1 MKSSFRKT
9 NRAIPVV
16 LGSLAMMTLVPTAM
30 ATPYASGIQ
39 LNGASSSFV
48 LNEDADSVD
57 IVFDGGATTVNMG
70 ALSAGTHTFDET
82 LGTTW
87 EIVATKSAPAGWTQI
102 SDDSLTQSKY
112 YSPRGVTV
120 DTNPLRSTFGQIIV
134 AEALGGSPS
143 AGGRTTT
150 DGLYIMSADQ
160 GDSTGQGDAG
170 YAGTID
176 WTTGGSSSPFK
187 VSMNKDDPTGQDST
201 IYISDWSD
209 GHSGIWTADAL
220 NPSAA
225 FNELLD
231 NTGRDGSGIVLAG
244 GGVGPAELH
253 GSVPVSPWVE
263 GTGAN
268 RTMYTVD
275 EDVRLGNILQYD
287 IGLTTTGYTTAPID
301 RVTDGSG
308 NILNGLA
315 DLVRDED
322 GSWWIAQYRYTDD
335 DVVCSLSHWA
345 DGSSAP
351 SWTSGPSTVPLDLAY
366 GSIDILDSEDL
377 LVMGT
382 RGGLIYVLDISN
394 PSNPTVDTITH
405 SGSYIRDVSFD
416 IAGNIYAVSS
426 SSETLRIYSPGG
438 YSVATTGSDGFFLL
452 VPEPSVATM
461 LVLGGIALGS
471 LSRRK

>member
-1 MKSSFRKT
+1 MKASLRKSNT
-9 NRAIPVV
+9 VIPAV
-16 LGSLAMMTLVPTAM
+16 LGGLAVMSLGSPAM

-48 LNEDADSVD
+48 LNEGGANVD
-57 IVFDGGATTVNMG
+57 IVYDGGASTINLGVL
-70 ALSAGTHTFDET
+70 AAGTHTFDET
-82 LGTTW
+82 LGASW
-87 EIVATKSAPAGWTQI
+87 EIVATKNAPAGWTQI
-102 SDDSLTQSKY
+102 SDDNLTQSKY
-112 YSPRGVTV
+112 YSPRGVAV
-120 DTNPLRSTFGQIIV
+120 DMNPARSTFGQIIV
-134 AEALGGSPS
+134 AEALGGAVG

-160 GDSTGQGDAG
+160 GDINSQGDAA

-176 WTTGGSSSPFK
+176 WAAGGSSSPFK
-187 VSMNKDDPTGQDST
+187 VSMNRDDPTDT
-201 IYISDWSD
+201 TVYISDWSD

-231 NTGRDGSGIVLAG
+231 NTGRDAGGVVLAG
-244 GGVGPAELH
+244 GGVGPDELH
-253 GSVPVSPWVE
+253 GSVPVGPWVE

-287 IGLTTTGYTTAPID
+287 IGLTTSGYATAPTD
-301 RVTDGSG
+301 RVTDGGG

-315 DLVRDED
+315 DVVRDED

-335 DVVCSLSHWA
+335 DVVSSLSHWA
-345 DGSSAP
+345 DGASAP
-351 SWTSGPSTVPLDLAY
+351 SWTSGPSTVALDLAY
-366 GSIDILDSEDL
+366 GSIDILDTSNL

-382 RGGLIYVLDISN
+382 RGGLIYVLDISDPNN
-394 PSNPTVDTITH
+394 PALVDTITH
-405 SGSYIRDVSFD
+405 SGSYVRDVSFD

-438 YSVATTGSDGFFLL
+438 TTIATTGSDGTFLL
-452 VPEPSVATM
+452 VPEPSVAFM
-461 LVLGGIALGS
+461 FILGGIALGS
-471 LSRRK
+471 SRRRK